1 MERGLFL
8 GTRALSDVAVRTI
21 DRLIAQLR
29 GQTSTVSSDCPKQHF
44 LHKCSSLWLL
54 RHIRN
59 FIAKLLS
66 YLIFAMAFNLDAFR
80 TAASEKYESLAA
92 CAVLYY
98 ERHTLLELARDFLIL
113 WYLMGWVASL
123 LRVTY
128 AYGPVRSAT
137 MLYRRCAKRFYST
150 VLRLPIMRRKVDS
163 EVREV
168 KKQLEHSLLVKASTS
183 YNEVPEYG
191 LTEKEVMDKLDDLS
205 SLKAA
210 NWKDGKLSGAVY
222 HGGDELIDLQS
233 QAYHKFAVAN
243 QLHPDAF
250 PGVRQM
256 EAEVVSMVLRL
267 FNAPESGCGTTT
279 SGGTESLLLACLA
292 AREKARAERGLK
304 EFEIIAPKTVHAA
317 VFKASQ
323 YFNMK
328 LHLVDLDENYIG
340 NLTQVRRLINK
351 NTCLLIGSA
360 PNFPHGLVDN
370 IAGLSQLAVQHRIP
384 LHVDCCLGSFVIAYY
399 EKAFQKALDPFDFRL
414 PGVTSISCDTHK
426 YGFAPKGSSII
437 MYRSNEYRKYQ
448 YFVSTEWVGGLYGSP
463 TLAGSRPG
471 ALTVGAWATM
481 VYMGDDGYTKACQD
495 IILTARRLRQ
505 TIEEEIPELQI
516 IGNPQL
522 SVVAFRSDK
531 LNIHK
536 LGDMLGKKGWHL
548 SALQNP
554 PALHLAVTKLTVP
567 AIDTLLLEL
576 KAAVKQLSL
585 EKNDVQ
591 SDTAQLYGVAN
602 SLQTGS
608 VADKLIGCFLDTLY
622 QTEPTL

>member
-1 MERGLFL
+1 MALKYFANILFL
-8 GTRALSDVAVRTI
+8 
-21 DRLIAQLR
+21 
-29 GQTSTVSSDCPKQHF
+29 PPM
-44 LHKCSSLWLL
+44 SLD
-54 RHIRN
+54 IG
-59 FIAKLLS
+59 
-66 YLIFAMAFNLDAFR
+66 
-80 TAASEKYESLAA
+80 ELAA
-92 CAVLYY
+92 LAQAKTQLASVWVLNYY
-98 ERHTLLELARDFLIL
+98 HTHSTYELARDLIIL
-113 WYLMGWVASL
+113 SYVLGWL
-123 LRVTY
+123 TNILRLTY
-128 AYGPVRSAT
+128 AYGLWRSIKN
-137 MLYRRCAKRFYST
+137 LYRYTAKRFYKKT
-150 VLRLPIMRRKVDS
+150 LELPFLKKKVAS
-163 EVREV
+163 EVDHAKHE
-168 KKQLEHSLLVKASTS
+168 LEKSLIVKAKTS
-183 YNEVPEYG
+183 FNEVPEFG
-191 LTEKEVMDKLDDLS
+191 LTEKEVFQKLEDLNNIA
-205 SLKAA
+205 AA
-210 NWKDGKLSGAVY
+210 NWKGGKLSGAVY

-233 QAYHKFAVAN
+233 KAYHKFAVAN

-256 EAEVVSMVLRL
+256 EAEVVSMVLKL
-267 FNAPESGCGTTT
+267 FNAPSTGCGTTT

-292 AREKARAERGLK
+292 AREKARHERGLS

-317 VFKASQ
+317 IFKAAL
-323 YFNMK
+323 YFKMK

-340 NLTQVRRLINK
+340 NITQVKRLINR

-370 IAGLSQLAVQHRIP
+370 IEELSKLAVKHNIP

-399 EKAFQKALDPFDFRL
+399 EKAFQSSLKPFDFRL

-481 VYMGDDGYTKACQD
+481 VYMGDDGYTRACQD

-505 TIEEEIPELQI
+505 TVDEEIPELEI
-516 IGNPQL
+516 IGDPQL
-522 SVVAFRSDK
+522 SVVSFKSSK

-536 LGDMLGKKGWHL
+536 LGDRLGKDGWHL
-548 SALQNP
+548 SALQDP

-567 AIDTLLLEL
+567 AIDRLLEDL
-576 KAAVKQLSL
+576 KVAVKEVSL
-585 EKNDVQ
+585 EDNTTT

-608 VADKLIGCFLDTLY
+608 VADKLITCFLDTLY
-622 QTEPTL
+622 KTEPST